1 MIAENNENFIL
12 LPLYWKVAV
21 CPEGCRHFG
30 RFHSGKV
37 LSLSIY
43 CLVYIAFFSS
53 EKRGT
58 DKIGRGRI
66 GTYSTARKT
75 HDVEIRPVLHYA
87 NLAPRHLIRLPG

>member
-1 MIAENNENFIL
+1 MKIL
-12 LPLYWKVAV
+12 FCFLCIGKVAV

-30 RFHSGKV
+30 RFYSNKV
-37 LSLSIY
+37 LSLYLLPCINSFS
-43 CLVYIAFFSS
+43 FFLA
-53 EKRGT
+53 KRGI